1 MNDINFFSSF
11 VKLKEGQT
19 KKSRLIWSAILGAIL
34 VVGLFYGFM
43 GYQILSLNKGIQA
56 GNDYLNSSEVKTKLP
71 QIRAKKEATL
81 SLKKY
86 DTEIGKVL
94 QKIASSDKV
103 SSEFLDTIQKAFP
116 SPVSLKNLSLK
127 ETQLTLQ
134 GIAPL
139 WTTTAELTHNLEASG
154 LFSRVQVSSISQ
166 NEGAGT
172 YLFDILCDLKEV
184 AVQ

>member
-11 VKLKEGQT
+11 LKLKEGQA
-19 KKSRLIWSAILGAIL
+19 KKSRLIWSAVLGVLL

-43 GYQILSLNKGIQA
+43 GYQILSLNNKIHA
-56 GNDYLNSSEVKTKLP
+56 GNDYLNSTEVKTKLP

-94 QKIASSDKV
+94 QKIAGSDKV
-103 SSEFLDTIQKAFP
+103 SSEFLDTLQKTFP
-116 SPVSLKNLSLK
+116 SSVSLKDLSLK
-127 ETQLTLQ
+127 DTQLTLQ

-139 WTTTAELTHNLEASG
+139 LTTTAELTHNLEASG

-166 NEGAGT
+166 NENGGT
-172 YLFDILCDLKEV
+172 YLFNILCDSLSEIH
-184 AVQ
+184 